1 MNEKQ
6 GGSEQG
12 STILEF
18 GYEQAGINKTKLRGR
33 KIWKLNQKPTK
44 IVNL

>member
-1 MNEKQ
+1 MKNKVVPSKEAQ
-6 GGSEQG
+6 F
-12 STILEF
+12 LEF